1 MCSQN
6 FKEKL
11 VERFPWASNVNIS
24 VGKGWFQLIWNMFE
38 ELDESS
44 ANTEILAI
52 NESYG
57 KMVVLYR
64 SSIIS
69 KYSDLSREVCETCG
83 QKGSIQVINRRSAAY
98 CDSCYQSAKA
108 EYEKMKDAL
117 KAKQVDD
124 PCYRCGAQ
132 DASIRDLDDDDWTVN
147 CDECWNKVLLR
158 KEEDKRKVKEIN
170 DLLLEIKRSI
180 SQQDK

>member
-1 MCSQN
+1 MCNQN

-11 VERFPWASNVNIS
+11 VERFPWAADVNIS
-24 VGKGWFQLIWNMFE
+24 VGEGWFQLIWNMFE

-44 ANTEILAI
+44 IKPEIFAI
-52 NESYG
+52 SESYG
-57 KMVVLYR
+57 KMVVIYL
-64 SSIIS
+64 SPIIR
-69 KYSDLSREVCETCG
+69 KYTDLSKMTCATCSQG
-83 QKGSIQVINRRSAAY
+83 GSIRVINGQSTAY

-117 KAKQVDD
+117 KAKQVSE

-132 DASIRDLDDDDWTVN
+132 EASIRDLDDDCWTVN
-147 CDECWNKVLLR
+147 CDDCWNKVLFR
-158 KEEDKRKVKEIN
+158 KEEDKRKLN
-170 DLLLEIKRSI
+170 DLVLEIKRSI